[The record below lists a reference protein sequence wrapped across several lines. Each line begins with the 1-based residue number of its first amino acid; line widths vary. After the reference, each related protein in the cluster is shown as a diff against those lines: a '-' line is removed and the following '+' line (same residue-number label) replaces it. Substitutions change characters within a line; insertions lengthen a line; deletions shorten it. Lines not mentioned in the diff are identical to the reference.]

1 MRSKRNVLFSKDKSC
16 FGVLVVVVALLFAV
30 LQPSIL
36 DAKTFMV
43 NSRIDLVDSNPGDGI
58 CRGVI
63 TIVNQEGQEI
73 EIPLGCTLR
82 AAIMEANAFPGA
94 DIIRIRPGTYR
105 LNLSGVSKEMA
116 GAMGDLD
123 IKGKLNISGDSEG
136 ETIIDATALSD
147 RIFDIHDGSVVLASN
162 MTLMGGAV
170 RGEPEDP
177 RDLVVGVTP
186 EDLAGN
192 PALSVSSIAALSC
205 PIIEPTDKGDGGAI
219 LNRGGVAII
228 TNVKFEGNLAI
239 CDGGA
244 LESMNDAIM
253 VLTDCDFEYNT
264 AISDGGAVE
273 NDEDSI
279 MIINN
284 GKFEWNNA
292 YENGGAIAN
301 EDSLMWLLESNMQYN
316 AADVY
321 GGAIWNGDSDVMFI
335 TNTGIKF
342 NDALEDG
349 GGIFNEDGFL
359 RMNGCAIEMNS
370 PNDVV
375 DANIPEG

>member
-1 MRSKRNVLFSKDKSC
+1 MRSKENLLFSKDKSC
-16 FGVLVVVVALLFAV
+16 FGVLVVVALLFTV

-36 DAKTFMV
+36 DAKTFTV
-43 NSRIDLVDSNPGDGI
+43 NNRMDLVDNNPGDGI
-58 CRGVI
+58 CRAIILIETEEGVI
-63 TIVNQEGQEI
+63 EL
-73 EIPLGCTLR
+73 PLGCTLR

-94 DIIRIRPGTYR
+94 DIIRIRPGTFR
-105 LNLSGVSKEMA
+105 LNLSGVSKEMD
-116 GAMGDLD
+116 GAKGDLD
-123 IKGKLNISGDSEG
+123 IKGKVNIFGSGKE

-147 RIFDIHDGSVVLASN
+147 RIFDIHDGSVVLMQD

-170 RGEPEDP
+170 LGDPEDP

-192 PALSVSSIAALSC
+192 PALSVSSIYALSC

-228 TNVKFEGNLAI
+228 RDVKFEGNLAI

-244 LESMNDAIM
+244 IDSMDDSVM
-253 VLTDCDFEYNT
+253 VLTCCDFEFNT
-264 AISDGGAVE
+264 AMSDGGAVE

-301 EDSLMWLLESNMQYN
+301 EDSLMWILESIMQYN
-316 AADVY
+316 AADVF
-321 GGAIWNGDSDVMFI
+321 GGAIWNGDSDTMFV
-335 TNTGIKF
+335 TNTMIKF

-349 GGIFNEDGFL
+349 GGILNEDGFL
-359 RMNGCAIEMNS
+359 RLRGCEIEMNS

-375 DANIPEG
+375 DKNIPED

>member
-1 MRSKRNVLFSKDKSC
+1 MRSKGNVLFSKDKSC
-16 FGVLVVVVALLFAV
+16 LGELVVVVALLVADM
-30 LQPSIL
+30 QPSIL
-36 DAKTFMV
+36 DAKTFTV
-43 NSRIDLVDSNPGDGI
+43 NNRMDLVDNNPGDGI
-58 CRGVI
+58 CRASILIETEEGVI
-63 TIVNQEGQEI
+63 EL
-73 EIPLGCTLR
+73 PLGCTLR
-82 AAIMEANAFPGA
+82 AAIMEANVFPGA
-94 DIIRIRPGTYR
+94 DIIRINPGIHR
-105 LNLSGVSKEMA
+105 LNLSGVSKEMD

-123 IKGKLNISGDSEG
+123 IKGKLNIFGSGKE

-147 RIFDIHDGSVVLASN
+147 RIFDIHDGSVVLAQD
-162 MTLMGGAV
+162 MTLIGGTV
-170 RGEPEDP
+170 LGGPEDP
-177 RDLVVGVTP
+177 RDIVGVTP

-192 PALSVSSIAALSC
+192 PAVVASSIYALSC

-228 TNVKFEGNLAI
+228 REVKFEGNLAI

-244 LESMNDAIM
+244 IDSMNDAVM
-253 VLTDCDFEYNT
+253 VLTACDFEFNT

-279 MIINN
+279 MIIND

-301 EDSLMWLLESNMQYN
+301 EDSLMWLLESQMQYN
-316 AADVY
+316 AAEVY

-335 TNTGIKF
+335 TNTGIRF

-349 GGIFNEDGFL
+349 GGVFNEDGFL
-359 RMNGCAIEMNS
+359 RMNGCAIENNS